1 MICTSKAA
9 QWAALHSFYG
19 LAGLA
24 ACDLNKKSDLEETTL
39 MANLGRLAI
48 AMLGILAYQNRDKL
62 SEMIRG
68 AGRGNDPNNPQD
80 SLLDQV
86 SKGVSGTALGDI
98 LDRFRSAGSGSK
110 VDSWVKQGPNE
121 PIEPQEV
128 ESAIDEETLSSLSQ
142 QTGLSREEL
151 IARITQ
157 ALPEAVDKMTPDGQL
172 PTPAPSDQTDNLLD
186 DVPPRSQPKMEDG
199 L

>member
-1 MICTSKAA
+1 
-9 QWAALHSFYG
+9 
-19 LAGLA
+19 
-24 ACDLNKKSDLEETTL
+24 

-62 SEMIRG
+62 SEMIRS
-68 AGRGNDPNNPQD
+68 AGRGNDPNNPQGG
-80 SLLDQV
+80 LLDQV

-98 LDRFRSAGSGSK
+98 LDRFRNAGSGSK

-172 PTPAPSDQTDNLLD
+172 PTPAPSDQMDNLLD
-186 DVPPRSQPKMEDG
+186 DVPPRSQPKMDG
-199 L
+199 GL